1 MSPSGRAPGTALPF
15 RTLPAWRAV
24 QALRARSNMV
34 AALFGP
40 FARKVMGLSALTAL
54 GQASFVIALPA
65 LSRLYAPSDFGLFTI
80 YLSIVN
86 IGGPIVGLKFESALY
101 AARTKQEAS
110 ITLALSVL
118 TITIMSGVAAVAL
131 FMFSRQLTGTLGPAA
146 RWMVWYLPF
155 GLLLAGMW
163 SASSAWAVKS
173 EAISTLGIARLVQP
187 AAMTGMQLV
196 AGLTMPASGI
206 ILIGAHLISHIAYST
221 FVFSRTLTWND
232 LSTLVANRWT
242 VVLQHA
248 RAQSNFPL
256 YVLPAQISFLAVSNL
271 PPLLLSLFY
280 GAEIAGYSGVAYRL
294 VAAPLA
300 VASLPLGAIFTS
312 VISQLPRGTVVV
324 SLARRVFLASL
335 FLVAVPILLLGA
347 AAPAFAPAVLGD
359 RWLATG
365 QIISAFAL
373 IGAAQSLAVPF
384 MEVTSIFRSQAL
396 RFVIEFVPA
405 VLVIGSV
412 LLGGLY
418 GWLPLKTIWLMS
430 IAGAGSSLAGL
441 ALLWGRL
448 PAMVESAI
456 RYRAAEE
463 ALRQPSE
470 GSVTPT

>member
-1 MSPSGRAPGTALPF
+1 MSPSERALGASLTF
-15 RTLPAWRAV
+15 RTFRAWRAV

-34 AALFGP
+34 AAAFGP
-40 FARKVMGLSALTAL
+40 FARKVMSLSALTAL
-54 GQASFVIALPA
+54 GQASFVIALPV
-65 LSRLYAPSDFGLFTI
+65 LSRLYTPSDFGLFTI

-101 AARTKQEAS
+101 AARTKQEAG
-110 ITLALSVL
+110 ITLALSIL

-131 FMFSRQLTGTLGPAA
+131 FIFSRQLMGTLNPGAQWVA
-146 RWMVWYLPF
+146 WYLPF

-196 AGLTMPASGI
+196 AGLTVPASGV
-206 ILIGAHLISHIAYST
+206 ILIGAHLISHAAYST
-221 FVFSRTLTWND
+221 FIFSRTITWSD
-232 LSTLVANRWT
+232 LSMLVANRWT
-242 VVLQHA
+242 VVLRHA
-248 RAQSNFPL
+248 KAQSRFPL

-280 GAEIAGYSGVAYRL
+280 GAEIAGYCGVAYRL

-312 VISQLPRGTVVV
+312 VISRLPHGTVVV
-324 SLARRVFLASL
+324 PLARRVFLASL
-335 FLVAVPILLLGA
+335 FFVAVPILLFGA

-359 RWLATG
+359 RWLNTG
-365 QIISAFAL
+365 QIIAAFAL

-396 RFVIEFVPA
+396 RFVIEFIPA
-405 VLVIGSV
+405 VLVIGSILV
-412 LLGGLY
+412 GGLY

-430 IAGAGSSLAGL
+430 VAGAGSSLVGL
-441 ALLWGRL
+441 FVLWGRL
-448 PAMVESAI
+448 PAMVEAAI

-463 ALRQPSE
+463 ALREPLE
-470 GSVTPT
+470 R

>member
-1 MSPSGRAPGTALPF
+1 MSPSGRAPGASLPF
-15 RTLPAWRAV
+15 RAFPAGRAA

-34 AALFGP
+34 AAAFGP
-40 FARKVMGLSALTAL
+40 FARKVMSLSALTAL
-54 GQASFVIALPA
+54 GQASFVIALPV
-65 LSRLYAPSDFGLFTI
+65 LSRLYTPSDFGLFTI

-101 AARTKQEAS
+101 AARTKQEAG

-131 FMFSRQLTGTLGPAA
+131 FIFSRQLMGTLNPGAQWIA
-146 RWMVWYLPF
+146 WYLPF

-196 AGLTMPASGI
+196 AGLTVPASGV
-206 ILIGAHLISHIAYST
+206 ILIGAHLISHAAYSI
-221 FVFSRTLTWND
+221 FIFSRTITWSD
-232 LSTLVANRWT
+232 LSMLVPNRWT
-242 VVLQHA
+242 VVLRHA
-248 RAQSNFPL
+248 KAQSRFPL

-280 GAEIAGYSGVAYRL
+280 GAEIAGYCGVAYRL

-312 VISQLPRGTVVV
+312 VISRLPDGTVVV
-324 SLARRVFLASL
+324 PLARRVFLASL
-335 FLVAVPILLLGA
+335 FFVAVPILLFGA
-347 AAPAFAPAVLGD
+347 FAPAFAPAVLGD
-359 RWLATG
+359 RWLNTG
-365 QIISAFAL
+365 QIIAAFAL

-384 MEVTSIFRSQAL
+384 MEVTSIFRAQAL
-396 RFVIEFVPA
+396 RFVIEFIPA
-405 VLVIGSV
+405 VLVIGSILV
-412 LLGGLY
+412 GGLY

-430 IAGAGSSLAGL
+430 VAGAGSSLVGL
-441 ALLWGRL
+441 FVLWGRL
-448 PAMVESAI
+448 PAMVEAAI

-463 ALRQPSE
+463 ALREPLE
-470 GSVTPT
+470 R

>member
-1 MSPSGRAPGTALPF
+1 MSPSGRAPGVSLPL
-15 RTLPAWRAV
+15 RTFPAWRAV

-34 AALFGP
+34 AAAFGP
-40 FARKVMGLSALTAL
+40 FARKVMSLSALTAL
-54 GQASFVIALPA
+54 GQASFVIALPM
-65 LSRLYAPSDFGLFTI
+65 LSRLYTPSDFGLFTV

-101 AARTKQEAS
+101 AARNKQEAS
-110 ITLALSVL
+110 STLALSVL
-118 TITIMSGVAAVAL
+118 TITIMSSVAAVAL
-131 FMFSRQLTGTLGPAA
+131 FMFSRQLMGTVSPAA
-146 RWMVWYLPF
+146 RWMAWFLPF
-155 GLLLAGMW
+155 GLFLAGMW

-173 EAISTLGIARLVQP
+173 EAISTLGIARLAQP

-196 AGLTMPASGI
+196 AGLTVPASGI

-221 FVFSRTLTWND
+221 FIFSRTVSLSD
-232 LSTLVANRWT
+232 LSALVPNRWT

-248 RAQSNFPL
+248 RAQSRFPV

-280 GAEIAGYSGVAYRL
+280 GAEIAGYCGIAYRL

-312 VISQLPRGTVVV
+312 VISQLPHGTVVV
-324 SLARRVFLASL
+324 PLARRVFLASL
-335 FLVAVPILLLGA
+335 LFVAVPILLLGA

-359 RWLATG
+359 RWLNTG
-365 QIISAFAL
+365 QIIAAFAL

-396 RFVIEFVPA
+396 RFVIEFIPA
-405 VLVIGSV
+405 ALVIGSI

-418 GWLPLKTIWLMS
+418 GWLPLKTIWFMS
-430 IAGAGSSLAGL
+430 IAGAGSSLVGL
-441 ALLWGRL
+441 FVLWGRL
-448 PAMVESAI
+448 PAMVEAAI

-463 ALRQPSE
+463 ASRPPAE
-470 GSVTPT
+470 W

>member
-1 MSPSGRAPGTALPF
+1 MSPSGRAAGASLPF
-15 RTLPAWRAV
+15 RTFPAWRVV

-34 AALFGP
+34 AAAFGP
-40 FARKVMGLSALTAL
+40 FARKVMSLSALTAL
-54 GQASFVIALPA
+54 GQASFVIALPV
-65 LSRLYAPSDFGLFTI
+65 LSRLYTPSDFGLFTI

-101 AARTKQEAS
+101 AARTKQEAG

-131 FMFSRQLTGTLGPAA
+131 FMFSGQLMGSLNPAA
-146 RWMVWYLPF
+146 RWMAWYLPF

-196 AGLTMPASGI
+196 AGLTVPASGI
-206 ILIGAHLISHIAYST
+206 MLIGAHLISHIAYSS
-221 FVFSRTLTWND
+221 FIFSRTVTWSD
-232 LSTLVANRWT
+232 LSTLVPNRWT
-242 VVLQHA
+242 VILQHA
-248 RAQSNFPL
+248 RAQSSFPL
-256 YVLPAQISFLAVSNL
+256 YVLPAQISLLAVSNL

-280 GAEIAGYSGVAYRL
+280 GAELAGHCGVAYRL

-300 VASLPLGAIFTS
+300 IASLPLGAIFTS
-312 VISQLPRGTVVV
+312 VVSRLPHGAVVV
-324 SLARRVFLASL
+324 PLARRVFLASL
-335 FLVAVPILLLGA
+335 FFVAVPILLLGA

-365 QIISAFAL
+365 QIIAAFAL

-396 RFVIEFVPA
+396 RFVIEVVPA
-405 VLVIGSV
+405 ALVIGSI

-418 GWLPLKTIWLMS
+418 DWPPLETIWLMS
-430 IAGAGSSLAGL
+430 IAGAGSSLVGL

-448 PAMVESAI
+448 PAMVDSAI
-456 RYRAAEE
+456 RCRAAEE
-463 ALRQPSE
+463 PPPQPSE
-470 GSVTPT
+470 R